1 VTTVTS
7 GRSSGGDEFAGAV
20 AVVTP
25 HRSSTRRTA
34 LESRSRLAIEASGL
48 AKSFGETRAVCGV
61 DLAVQSGTVYG
72 FRKLRT

>member
-1 VTTVTS
+1 
-7 GRSSGGDEFAGAV
+7 
-20 AVVTP
+20 
-25 HRSSTRRTA
+25 
-34 LESRSRLAIEASGL
+34 LESRSPLAIEASGL

>member
-1 VTTVTS
+1 MS
-7 GRSSGGDEFAGAV
+7 CR
-20 AVVTP
+20 
-25 HRSSTRRTA
+25 
-34 LESRSRLAIEASGL
+34 RSRGRNSTPQFDEEDGLGIAFPPGYRGIL

>member
-1 VTTVTS
+1 MS
-7 GRSSGGDEFAGAV
+7 CRRSRGRNS
-20 AVVTP
+20 TP
-25 HRSSTRRTA
+25 HFDERTA

>member
-1 VTTVTS
+1 
-7 GRSSGGDEFAGAV
+7 
-20 AVVTP
+20 
-25 HRSSTRRTA
+25 